1 MDYRKLIE
9 KDKETLTKWIS
20 ENPAPLLR
28 WLYDRSIL
36 TQSQFYSLVEKTPD
50 NCVRSLLDLIFQD
63 QCVCKDQEFIKL
75 YKNQNICET
84 FLQIL
89 REVQDYYCIEL
100 ESWLHQHYKE
110 IKTRDPP
117 AIPDEPKKKKSFSLF
132 RSKKTQ
138 SYNVEHNLQ
147 QPEGEGGS
155 FKNPHWRVELN
166 IHKRSIIRKTENIT
180 DNVED
185 SISRTHIEIRYTDLF
200 VTDDDSSLDT
210 SQHEY
215 FSLANRRARIY
226 NHHKYQRIK
235 PRDLLSPL
243 PGIDRSPRRA
253 KVKGIAG
260 IGKSIAMQRVMH
272 EWAMGITMR
281 NFTCIFDFT
290 FRELNLLEGNHSLVN
305 LISRKFNY
313 LERILPDLLKKP
325 KYLLFLLD
333 GLDEFKYQ
341 LDFEGQEKF
350 VDVTTE
356 VPVQELVVSLLKG
369 SLLPEASVITTTRPS
384 SDIPTRFCHR
394 SSIILGFEEQQ
405 VEEYC
410 LKFYKDSKVSRRVY
424 EYISENDSLF
434 GLTFIPLYCYIICTA
449 LNEFFTSS
457 SEKPF
462 ELSPPKTVGEVY
474 YCYLYTVLRH
484 HTVNTSVSKSVFSS
498 VKNELMQLGRLAY
511 HNLLSNKILFDKNDL
526 ENFGFAEKSF
536 HNTFLSQILVRVKEK
551 EVKMFAFF
559 HMTIQEHLAALY
571 CVVKTSN
578 EDFLKSLDLWC
589 FGTPPADP
597 TISAFLST
605 STNLMEKCKLENMQ
619 MFTRFFMGL
628 VTAGL
633 EGKLNGLDK
642 AMDESILVGLCQWFK
657 TQFQKNL
664 SNQQVLNLLHCL
676 MELQQDSVVKE
687 VAQEIKTVKLFKMTL
702 NLVDCVALHYVL
714 QYSNHNLE
722 ELNLGYSNIGNQ
734 GLKRL
739 ETILHKCETLFL
751 RYSCLDKEAAILESE
766 VLKSPDCQVKKLF
779 MCGNNIGSEGVLQL
793 WTALETNQ
801 TLEELYLDITGITE
815 EGTETIIP
823 CLSKNTTLK
832 TLIIVGNDLGDIGK
846 KRLQELSKRRS
857 SLKIIGNFVEDLGLL
872 EAYLAWVEEMKED
885 RDQMESVKNVNALQ
899 SVLNELSFP
908 AQGSPDAREKAKELK
923 EKITELLNSPQF
935 VALRS

>member
-1 MDYRKLIE
+1 
-9 KDKETLTKWIS
+9 
-20 ENPAPLLR
+20 
-28 WLYDRSIL
+28 
-36 TQSQFYSLVEKTPD
+36 
-50 NCVRSLLDLIFQD
+50 
-63 QCVCKDQEFIKL
+63 
-75 YKNQNICET
+75 
-84 FLQIL
+84 
-89 REVQDYYCIEL
+89 
-100 ESWLHQHYKE
+100 
-110 IKTRDPP
+110 
-117 AIPDEPKKKKSFSLF
+117 
-132 RSKKTQ
+132 
-138 SYNVEHNLQ
+138 
-147 QPEGEGGS
+147 
-155 FKNPHWRVELN
+155 
-166 IHKRSIIRKTENIT
+166 
-180 DNVED
+180 
-185 SISRTHIEIRYTDLF
+185 
-200 VTDDDSSLDT
+200 
-210 SQHEY
+210 
-215 FSLANRRARIY
+215 
-226 NHHKYQRIK
+226 
-235 PRDLLSPL
+235 
-243 PGIDRSPRRA
+243 
-253 KVKGIAG
+253 
-260 IGKSIAMQRVMH
+260 MQRVMH

-394 SSIILGFEEQQ
+394 SSIILGFQEQQ

-642 AMDESILVGLCQWFK
+642 VMDESILVGLCQWFK

-779 MCGNNIGSEGVLQL
+779 
-793 WTALETNQ
+793 
-801 TLEELYLDITGITE
+801 
-815 EGTETIIP
+815 
-823 CLSKNTTLK
+823 
-832 TLIIVGNDLGDIGK
+832 IVGNDLGDIGK